1 MSDANDPGGRLGFP
15 ITDELTREMLAAIGK
30 IRSDASDQAHVTAL
44 VDVIL
49 KLTDAGLGE
58 YYLLPLERAN
68 AGLIALGTA
77 KVGVSAARHGISA
90 LVNKVIRGMSAE
102 QLLSIADSMESM
114 LIR

>member
-1 MSDANDPGGRLGFP
+1 MSDANDPGGRLAFS
-15 ITDELTREMLAAIGK
+15 ITEDLTREMLAAIGQ
-30 IRSDASDQAHVTAL
+30 IRTDASDQAHVTAL

-58 YYLLPLERAN
+58 YYVHPLERVG
-68 AGLIALGTA
+68 AGLMALGTA
-77 KVGVSAARHGISA
+77 KVGVSAARRGISA
-90 LVNKVIRGMSAE
+90 IVNKVIRGMSAE